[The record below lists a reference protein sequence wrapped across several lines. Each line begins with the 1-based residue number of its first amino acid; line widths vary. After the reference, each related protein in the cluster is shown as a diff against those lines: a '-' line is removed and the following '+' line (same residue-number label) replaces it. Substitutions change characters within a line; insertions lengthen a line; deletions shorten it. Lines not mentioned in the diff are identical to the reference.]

1 MNKEENIMEDIEIII
16 DEIGLIEKDSNI
28 IMEKVSPNHMEDVIR
43 LATDVFTNEQNI
55 PANLVPLNEEL
66 QPIWWCARIDE
77 VIIGISASWRENHE
91 WHWGRYAVDKRLRG
105 KGIGKK
111 LAMFSL
117 NEIFNLGAEEIY
129 SEARDITVKMLRK
142 LGSEII
148 GESVN
153 FYGDSVTPIKIKKCD
168 FIKAGDEIH

>member
-55 PANLVPLNEEL
+55 PANLVPLKKEL
-66 QPIWWCARIDE
+66 EPIWWCVRVGEI
-77 VIIGISASWRENHE
+77 IIGISASWRENDE
-91 WHWGRYAVDKRLRG
+91 WHWGRYAVDKKLRG

-129 SEARDITVKMLRK
+129 SEARDITVKMLEK
-142 LGSEII
+142 LGCDII
-148 GESVN
+148 GEPIN
-153 FYGDSVTPIKIKKCD
+153 FYGDSVTPIIIKKCD
-168 FIKAGDEIH
+168 FMKGINKIL